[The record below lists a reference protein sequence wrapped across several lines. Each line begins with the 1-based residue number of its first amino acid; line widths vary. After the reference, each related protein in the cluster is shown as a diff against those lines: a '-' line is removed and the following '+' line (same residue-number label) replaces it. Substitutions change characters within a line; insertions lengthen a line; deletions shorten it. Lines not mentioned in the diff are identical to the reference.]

1 MRGLVIDTALGGLSV
16 ALFEHGTILA
26 SRHELMARGH
36 QERLGELVRDVA
48 AEAGGFD
55 GLGRITVTVGPG
67 SFTGLR
73 VGLAFAL
80 GLGAALDRPVLGITT
95 LAALAGSVDDLMEA
109 YRWLLDS
116 SEAKSFESV
125 AIDSISEVAEVVLNA
140 EKKSSKDPRQAY
152 GAMQEQIADI
162 IRAFRDLPERHVF
175 MIAKLDKS
183 QDEMGK
189 MLYAPSMPGNKTGQA
204 LPYFFD
210 EVLALRVERDAD
222 GNSYRA
228 LLCDGD
234 GSWLAK
240 DRSGKLDQWEAPD
253 LGEIINKIRGA
264 K

>member
-95 LAALAGSVDDLMEA
+95 LAALAGSVDSPGDA
-109 YRWLLDS
+109 
-116 SEAKSFESV
+116 A
-125 AIDSISEVAEVVLNA
+125 A
-140 EKKSSKDPRQAY
+140 
-152 GAMQEQIADI
+152 G
-162 IRAFRDLPERHVF
+162 LP
-175 MIAKLDKS
+175 
-183 QDEMGK
+183 
-189 MLYAPSMPGNKTGQA
+189 
-204 LPYFFD
+204 
-210 EVLALRVERDAD
+210 VLAALDA
-222 GNSYRA
+222 R
-228 LLCDGD
+228 
-234 GSWLAK
+234 
-240 DRSGKLDQWEAPD
+240 
-253 LGEIINKIRGA
+253 RGA
-264 K
+264 GSAPA